1 MNDETFPLEP
11 DRETRE
17 RWLAAVSDFV
27 QDHLDALEG
36 GSAVGTVGAAGNR
49 VGADV
54 SAGVP
59 EKPLPG
65 GIDEAL
71 ERLGRAVGA
80 SLNTAGPGYLA
91 YIPGGGIHAA
101 ALADFWAD
109 ATNRFTGL
117 TAAAPALV
125 RLEWD
130 VLTWLCS
137 EFGLG
142 EGARGLLTSGGS
154 LATLSAVATAREAK
168 LGEGFDLRQAVA
180 YTSTQAHH
188 CIARSLRLAGF
199 PRESLRLIRVDERLR
214 MRAEDLAEQIEE
226 DRARGLEPFLVAA
239 ASGTTNTG
247 AIDPL
252 PAIAEVCESE
262 RLWFH
267 VDGAYGGAFMLC
279 DEGRRRLAGAER
291 ADSVVIDPHKGLFL
305 PYGTGCLL
313 VRDGEALRAA
323 HAEGAAYLQD
333 FDAWEREGEAPNP
346 TDHGPE
352 LSRDY
357 RGLRL
362 WLPLMLHGARA
373 FREQL
378 AEKLELAERIDA
390 GLERLIAGGAPLEF
404 VDRAQLSISS
414 FRLRRTAGES
424 LADWNRRNASLLAR
438 INARGRVYLSST
450 TTPTPEG
457 QAFTLRT
464 CVLSF
469 RTHARHCD
477 AFLEDLALS
486 LEEP

>member
-1 MNDETFPLEP
+1 MSDETHPLEP
-11 DRETRE
+11 DRKTRE
-17 RWLAAVSDFV
+17 RWLAAVSTFV
-27 QDHLDALEG
+27 QSHLDGLTDG
-36 GSAVGTVGAAGNR
+36 PSVGTVGSAGNR
-49 VGADV
+49 IGEEI

-59 EKPLPG
+59 DEPLPG

-71 ERLGRAVGA
+71 QRLGRAVDA

-101 ALADFWAD
+101 ALADFWSD
-109 ATNRFTGL
+109 STNRFTGF
-117 TAAAPALV
+117 TAAAPALA

-130 VLTWLCS
+130 VLSWLCE
-137 EFGLG
+137 EFGFG
-142 EGARGLLTSGGS
+142 PSARGLLTSGGS
-154 LATLSAVATAREAK
+154 LATLSAIATARESK
-168 LGEGFDLRQAVA
+168 LGEGSDLRRAVV
-180 YTSTQAHH
+180 YSSTQAHH
-188 CIARSLRLAGF
+188 CVAKSLRLAGF
-199 PRESLRLIRVDERLR
+199 PRESLRLIPVDERFRLDPTALR
-214 MRAEDLAEQIEE
+214 TAIAE
-226 DRARGLEPFLVAA
+226 DRAAGREPFLVVA

-252 PAIAEVCESE
+252 EAVADTCEAEG
-262 RLWFH
+262 LWFH
-267 VDGAYGGAFMLC
+267 VDGAYGGAFVLC
-279 DEGRRRLAGAER
+279 EQGRRRLAGIER
-291 ADSVVIDPHKGLFL
+291 ADSIVIDPHKGLFL

-323 HAEGAAYLQD
+323 HVGGAAYLQD

-378 AEKLELAERIDA
+378 TEKLELAERIDA
-390 GLERLIAGGAPLEF
+390 GIDRLIESGAELEF

-414 FRLRRTAGES
+414 FRLTRREGED
-424 LADWNRRNASLLAR
+424 LETWNARNAALLAR
-438 INARGRVYLSST
+438 INERRRVYLSST
-450 TTPTPEG
+450 SLPVDEG
-457 QAFTLRT
+457 EAFTLRT

-469 RTHARHCD
+469 RTHALHCD
-477 AFLEDLALS
+477 RFLEDLAAS
-486 LEEP
+486 LEER